1 MPDLYFKI
9 AHLLFFA
16 LWLGPTLGAYWLLV
30 SLGKKVSPED
40 QIYLEKA
47 FARVVM
53 FQHIAFAFLLATGL
67 AIAVFRGVLFQA
79 SWLNFKLLFVGGLVI
94 LEGLD
99 IWVSHFLFKKSLPQ
113 PGEITNYKWNSYFNF
128 RRKYHIISG
137 FFLMVML
144 AGVLFFVVIKP

>member
-1 MPDLYFKI
+1 MIDLYVKI
-9 AHLLFFA
+9 AHLLFFT

-30 SLGKKVSPED
+30 SLGKKLSTED
-40 QIYLEKA
+40 RIYLEKA
-47 FARVVM
+47 FAAVVM
-53 FQHIAFAFLLATGL
+53 FQHFAFVFLLATGFTI
-67 AIAVFRGVLFQA
+67 AIIRGILFQA

-113 PGEITNYKWNSYFNF
+113 PEESTNSKWNSYFNF

-137 FFLMVML
+137 LFLMIML
-144 AGVLFFVVIKP
+144 AGVLFFAVIKP